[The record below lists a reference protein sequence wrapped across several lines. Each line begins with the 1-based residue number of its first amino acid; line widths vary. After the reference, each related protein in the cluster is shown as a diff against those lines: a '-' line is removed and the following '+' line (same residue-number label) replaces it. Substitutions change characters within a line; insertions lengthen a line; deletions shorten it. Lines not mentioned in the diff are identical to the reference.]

1 MEGVSFG
8 SAVVF
13 LVLVSVMVP
22 EASAARITVGGN
34 KGWSP
39 NVNYTIWA
47 QDKHFYNGD
56 WLLFVYDRNQHHILE
71 VNKTNYET
79 CNSDHPLHNWTTGVG
94 RDVVPLNVTRRYYFL
109 SGNGFCYS
117 GMKMAVQVEK
127 LPPSP
132 KAAPPASKGS
142 APLAPLH
149 NWTTGVGRD
158 VVPLNV
164 TRRYYFLS
172 GNGCCYS
179 GMKLAM
185 AVRHEKLPPSSKA
198 SKGSAPLAPV
208 FRSQFVLP
216 AIFAIGAVWDA
227 FLRFC

>member
-1 MEGVSFG
+1 MEGVRRGFG
-8 SAVVF
+8 SGSATAAVVLLA
-13 LVLVSVMVP
+13 LVLVMVP

-47 QDKHFYNGD
+47 QDKNFYNGD
-56 WLLFVYDRNQHHILE
+56 WLFFVYDRNQQNILE

-79 CNSDHPLHNWTTGVG
+79 CTSDHPLHNWTTGVG

-127 LPPSP
+127 LPPPP
-132 KAAPPASKGS
+132 KAAP
-142 APLAPLH
+142 
-149 NWTTGVGRD
+149 V
-158 VVPLNV
+158 
-164 TRRYYFLS
+164 
-172 GNGCCYS
+172 
-179 GMKLAM
+179 
-185 AVRHEKLPPSSKA
+185 A